1 MALVAVYLFW
11 GSTYLAIR
19 VGVRDLPPAMMSGIR
34 YVIAGL
40 LLYPVALRTGG
51 EEQRRDDRPAAR
63 QWLAC
68 LIVGSLLLV
77 CGNGGV
83 TWAEEKVPSGLA
95 ALLVATVP
103 LWMIL
108 FAVPLRHERI
118 TTTAGGGLLV
128 GIVGV
133 AVLAGGG
140 SLSGGFSGIVLVLG
154 ASAAWGLG
162 SVLGHRLP
170 LPRRPAVGAAMQM
183 LAGGVILLIISA
195 ATGEWSQVRWNE
207 VAPNAW
213 WSVVW
218 LIGPGS
224 ILAFVAYGYALM
236 HLRVSVVSTYA
247 FVNPV
252 IAVFLGSALLGET
265 FTLREGLG
273 TLLVVASVALTL
285 YRPRRG
291 KGTPRSQIDSDE
303 PEKAHLSVGR
313 SEIVSPRATNRTP
326 SAMPRR
332 VTSVRNAE
340 SGDLKSA

>member
-1 MALVAVYLFW
+1 LVISSLTARFTRNSAAPAWLALVAVYLFW

-19 VGVRDLPPAMMSGIR
+19 VGVRDLPPAMMAGIR
-34 YVIAGL
+34 YVIAGS
-40 LLYPVALRTGG
+40 LLYPFALRTGG
-51 EEQRRDDRPAAR
+51 EQRRREDRPGPQ
-63 QWLAC
+63 QWLSC
-68 LIVGSLLLV
+68 LVVGSLLLV

-83 TWAEEKVPSGLA
+83 TWAEQKVPSGLA

-118 TTTAGGGLLV
+118 TTAAAGGLVV
-128 GIVGV
+128 GIAGV

-140 SLSGGFSGIVLVLG
+140 SFGGGAGGIVLLLG

-162 SVLGHRLP
+162 SVLGHRVA
-170 LPRRPAVGAAMQM
+170 LPRRPALGAAMQM
-183 LAGGVILLIISA
+183 LAGGIVLLIISA
-195 ATGEWSQVRWNE
+195 ATGEWADVRWGE

-224 ILAFVAYGYALM
+224 ILAFVAYGYALV

-252 IAVFLGSALLGET
+252 IAVVLGSAMLGED
-265 FTLREGLG
+265 FTLREGFG

-285 YRPRRG
+285 YRPRRP
-291 KGTPRSQIDSDE
+291 TE
-303 PEKAHLSVGR
+303 PPPATKVVYPQ
-313 SEIVSPRATNRTP
+313 SEGAPT
-326 SAMPRR
+326 
-332 VTSVRNAE
+332 
-340 SGDLKSA
+340 G

>member
-1 MALVAVYLFW
+1 MISLSAARSARGAAAPAWLALVAVYLFW

-34 YVIAGL
+34 YVIAGA
-40 LLYPVALRTGG
+40 LLYPLALHTGG
-51 EEQRRDDRPAAR
+51 DERRRNDRPGLR

-68 LIVGSLLLV
+68 LVIGSLLLV

-83 TWAEEKVPSGLA
+83 TWAEENVPSGLA

-118 TTTAGGGLLV
+118 TVTAGCGLVV
-128 GIVGV
+128 GIIGV
-133 AVLAGGG
+133 AALAGGG
-140 SLSGGFSGIVLVLG
+140 SFGGGLGGVFLVLA

-170 LPRRPAVGAAMQM
+170 LPRRPALAAAIQM
-183 LAGGVILLIISA
+183 LAGGVVLLIIAS
-195 ATGEWSQVRWNE
+195 ATGEWSDVRWSG
-207 VAPNAW
+207 VSANAW
-213 WSVVW
+213 WSVLW
-218 LIGPGS
+218 LVGPGS

-236 HLRVSVVSTYA
+236 HMPVSVVSTYA

-252 IAVFLGSALLGET
+252 IAVFLGITLLGEA

-285 YRPRRG
+285 YRRR
-291 KGTPRSQIDSDE
+291 
-303 PEKAHLSVGR
+303 PEEQLPDTAA
-313 SEIVSPRATNRTP
+313 ERAELESART
-326 SAMPRR
+326 
-332 VTSVRNAE
+332 
-340 SGDLKSA
+340 G